1 MGKNGMESTIMT
13 VMLGELVNVDK
24 MAACIAKKYIS
35 LRVNDDDK
43 NMAVLCYT
51 RRAQW
56 KGMWTRETLTS
67 RGLIV
72 TTSSGWPSADDH
84 DGLVNALSTAKV
96 MSRGMSKFFTLEQ
109 AQDSDYGSMKLM
121 DDDENLIVDK
131 PVKIELDSPAIISDK
146 LDGMLGV
153 SYIAS
158 DGMIA
163 LASKA
168 SFDYKDCVRGT
179 RLLRSNHDAKGMAD
193 AFDSGVYQGKTP
205 IFEIIMEDS
214 MIDEDKRHV
223 CSYDYS
229 DPVFLGMVDDATGRW
244 EPAVEYVDYADRFG
258 LRTPEPMIGTL
269 RGALK
274 LPDLDDHEGVVVTI
288 SNTDGSQTMMKVKYP
303 RFLKLQQLKNR
314 SHKSE
319 ITRWMRS
326 LTFGDLKAI
335 NGPDDVPLSTIMRV
349 NYDGIEWS
357 GSDVKTRVRSMIW
370 RKYVDVLKKS
380 MIDIGITPS
389 DAMRLNDGEML
400 KNKKWRRTLNDL
412 HYYSNGGKHEKA

>member
-1 MGKNGMESTIMT
+1 MT
-13 VMLGELVNVDK
+13 VMLGELVSIDK
-24 MAACIAKKYIS
+24 MAACIAKKHIS

-56 KGMWTRETLTS
+56 RIMWTREALTS

-72 TTSSGWPSADDH
+72 TTSIRWPSTCDH
-84 DGLVNALSTAKV
+84 DGLVKSLSTAKV
-96 MSRGMSKFFTLEQ
+96 MSRCMSKFFALEQ
-109 AQDSDYGSMKLM
+109 EQDSDYGSMELM
-121 DDDENLIVDK
+121 D
-131 PVKIELDSPAIISDK
+131 
-146 LDGMLGV
+146 
-153 SYIAS
+153 
-158 DGMIA
+158 
-163 LASKA
+163 
-168 SFDYKDCVRGT
+168 
-179 RLLRSNHDAKGMAD
+179 
-193 AFDSGVYQGKTP
+193 
-205 IFEIIMEDS
+205 
-214 MIDEDKRHV
+214 
-223 CSYDYS
+223 
-229 DPVFLGMVDDATGRW
+229 DDATGRW
-244 EPAVEYVDYADRFG
+244 EPAVECVDYADRFG
-258 LRTPEPMIGTL
+258 LKTPEPMIRTL

-326 LTFGDLKAI
+326 LTFGDLKEI
-335 NGPDDVPLSTIMRV
+335 NGPDDVPLPTIMGI
-349 NYDGIEWS
+349 NYDDIEWS
-357 GSDVKTRVRSMIW
+357 GSDVKTRVRNMIW

-400 KNKKWRRTLNDL
+400 KDKKWRRMLNDL